1 MVPARSAF
9 PLLPD
14 LVERFGE
21 ILDESLLRWPLRWPE
36 TSLRKDLVRIPV
48 MDVFEEGDTI
58 VVKAEIPGLAKG
70 DETAGPRDG
79 DVS

>member
-1 MVPARSAF
+1 MATVLKKEEGSQKQGEMVPVRSAF

-36 TSLRKDLVRIPV
+36 TSLQKDLVRISS
-48 MDVFEEGDTI
+48 GS
-58 VVKAEIPGLAKG
+58 
-70 DETAGPRDG
+70 R
-79 DVS
+79 